1 MSKRSDLLC
10 VLLLSLVLLLQAA
23 SLRLPAAAGSNC
35 QLVVVAA
42 AARIGDKFLCQ
53 DPIGRPSSSSV
64 MSSNAG
70 DELSSLP
77 AAPAA
82 AFTQEGS
89 TAPAAAFTQEG
100 FTAPADAFAQEGFLG
115 DEAFSSGDRYPKEDE
130 DELLSGDG
138 YARDLGRSV
147 EEEGPLGEE
156 EEDGDDLLLTVKQ
169 GAQVEPS
176 RNNSEEHWSSADV
189 QCPECGK
196 LFRNDKSMFGHLR
209 SHPNRGYKKGSG
221 HIKSRPS
228 KGYKPPARPKSLPS
242 RNGKLSPLPIRN
254 GKLSPLP
261 SRNGNLS
268 PLPSRNGNLSPPAN
282 DSTRVARYSQ
292 RDPELSRFEVMMAYV
307 MLTLKQR
314 GDGVAQDQSH
324 KRKHEASE
332 LDVPEEDLVRNKAGD
347 GVVLGNKHGTSVA
360 EMLGDDVVHRSE
372 QGSSLVEMAVD
383 DAVLGDK
390 HGTSAAEMPGDDAVH
405 RSEQGS
411 SLVEMAVDDAVLGDK
426 HGTSVAEMPGDD
438 AVHRSEQGS
447 SLVEMAV
454 DDVVLGDKHGTSV
467 AEMAGNDVV
476 LGDKN
481 STSVAEMAGNDVMLS
496 DKHGTSVAEMPGDD
510 AVYRSE
516 EGSSLAEMAGAD
528 MVVLNEHHGS
538 VAVMVE
544 DDVVHRSEQGSSLAE
559 MAGDD
564 VVLGDKHGTSVAE
577 MPDDDAVHRSE
588 QGSSLAEMAGDDVV
602 LPNEHHGSVAVMAG
616 DAVVRNE
623 HGNVE
628 VPRKKGRKKSK
639 ESTEARRKEKVPS
652 ASTVKRSYT
661 CKQCKAEF
669 PTHQAL
675 GGHMAAHNK
684 DKRIQAQNEQ
694 AAAVWEAH
702 QNQIDRSLNRLVTSS
717 MKPAWE
723 AHQSQ
728 KGQNPNRQGTKG
740 GGEEPRQ
747 GGGMFM
753 STRELLMERYTKLF
767 NQGWLSRQEAGGS
780 SKRQHTEN
788 KDGGSPS
795 IAPPLADGGRR
806 RPFDIDLNAMAPE
819 KE

>member
-1 MSKRSDLLC
+1 
-10 VLLLSLVLLLQAA
+10 
-23 SLRLPAAAGSNC
+23 
-35 QLVVVAA
+35 
-42 AARIGDKFLCQ
+42 
-53 DPIGRPSSSSV
+53 

-100 FTAPADAFAQEGFLG
+100 FTAPADAFTQEGFLG

-138 YARDLGRSV
+138 YARDPDRSV

-156 EEDGDDLLLTVKQ
+156 EEDGDDLLLSVKQ

-228 KGYKPPARPKSLPS
+228 KGYKPPARPKPLPS

-254 GKLSPLP
+254 GELSPLP

-324 KRKHEASE
+324 KRKHESSE

-347 GVVLGNKHGTSVA
+347 GVVLGNKHGTSVV
-360 EMLGDDVVHRSE
+360 EMLGD
-372 QGSSLVEMAVD
+372 AV
-383 DAVLGDK
+383 
-390 HGTSAAEMPGDDAVH
+390 VH

-467 AEMAGNDVV
+467 AEM
-476 LGDKN
+476 
-481 STSVAEMAGNDVMLS
+481 
-496 DKHGTSVAEMPGDD
+496 PGDD

-516 EGSSLAEMAGAD
+516 GGSSLAEMAGAD
-528 MVVLNEHHGS
+528 MVLPNEHHGS
-538 VAVMVE
+538 VAVMAE

-564 VVLGDKHGTSVAE
+564 VELGDKHGTSVAE

-623 HGNVE
+623 HGSVE

-694 AAAVWEAH
+694 AAAAWEAQ

-728 KGQNPNRQGTKG
+728 KGQNLNRQETKG

>member
-1 MSKRSDLLC
+1 MSKRSGLLC
-10 VLLLSLVLLLQAA
+10 VLLLSLVVLLQAA
-23 SLRLPAAAGSNC
+23 SLRLPVAAGSNR
-35 QLVVVAA
+35 QLVVAAA
-42 AARIGDKFLCQ
+42 AARIGDEFLCQ

-64 MSSNAG
+64 MFSNAG

-82 AFTQEGS
+82 AFTQQGF
-89 TAPAAAFTQEG
+89 TAPGAAFNQEG
-100 FTAPADAFAQEGFLG
+100 FTAPADAFTQEGFLG
-115 DEAFSSGDRYPKEDE
+115 DEAFSSGDKYPKEDE

-138 YARDLGRSV
+138 YSRDPERSV

-156 EEDGDDLLLTVKQ
+156 EEDGDDLLLSVKQ
-169 GAQVEPS
+169 GPQVEPS
-176 RNNSEEHWSSADV
+176 SNNYELDGSSANV

-221 HIKSRPS
+221 HLKSRPS
-228 KGYKPPARPKSLPS
+228 KGYKPPARPRPLPS
-242 RNGKLSPLPIRN
+242 RNGKLSPLPSRN
-254 GKLSPLP
+254 TKLSPLP
-261 SRNGNLS
+261 SRNANLS
-268 PLPSRNGNLSPPAN
+268 QLPSRNGNLSPPAN
-282 DSTRVARYSQ
+282 DSSRVARYSQ
-292 RDPELSRFEVMMAYV
+292 RDPELSRFEVMIAYV

-324 KRKHEASE
+324 KRKHESSE
-332 LDVPEEDLVRNKAGD
+332 LDVPEEDLVRNQAGD
-347 GVVLGNKHGTSVA
+347 DVMLGDNHGTSVA
-360 EMLGDDVVHRSE
+360 EMLGDDV
-372 QGSSLVEMAVD
+372 
-383 DAVLGDK
+383 
-390 HGTSAAEMPGDDAVH
+390 VH

-481 STSVAEMAGNDVMLS
+481 STSVAEMAGNNVVLG

-516 EGSSLAEMAGAD
+516 QGSSLAEMAGAD
-528 MVVLNEHHGS
+528 VVLPNEHHGS
-538 VAVMVE
+538 AAVMAG

-564 VVLGDKHGTSVAE
+564 VMLGDKHGTSVAE
-577 MPDDDAVHRSE
+577 MPGDDAVHRSE
-588 QGSSLAEMAGDDVV
+588 QGSSLAKMAGDDVV
-602 LPNEHHGSVAVMAG
+602 LPNEHHGSVAVMEG
-616 DAVVRNE
+616 DVVVRNE

-694 AAAVWEAH
+694 AAATWEAH

-728 KGQNPNRQGTKG
+728 KGQNPNRQETKG

-806 RPFDIDLNAMAPE
+806 RPFDIDLNAVAPE

>member
-35 QLVVVAA
+35 QLVVAAA
-42 AARIGDKFLCQ
+42 AARIGDEFLCQ

-82 AFTQEGS
+82 AFTQEG
-89 TAPAAAFTQEG
+89 
-100 FTAPADAFAQEGFLG
+100 FTAPADAFTQEGFLG

-138 YARDLGRSV
+138 CARDPDRSV
-147 EEEGPLGEE
+147 EEGPLGEE
-156 EEDGDDLLLTVKQ
+156 DEDGDDLLLSVKQ

-209 SHPNRGYKKGSG
+209 SHPNRGYRKGSG

-228 KGYKPPARPKSLPS
+228 KGYKPPARLKPLPS

-261 SRNGNLS
+261 SRNGKLS

-324 KRKHEASE
+324 KRKHESSK

-347 GVVLGNKHGTSVA
+347 GVVLGDKHGTSVV
-360 EMLGDDVVHRSE
+360 EMLGDDV
-372 QGSSLVEMAVD
+372 
-383 DAVLGDK
+383 
-390 HGTSAAEMPGDDAVH
+390 VH

-467 AEMAGNDVV
+467 AEMAGNDFV
-476 LGDKN
+476 LSDKN
-481 STSVAEMAGNDVMLS
+481 STTVAEMAGNDVVLG

-528 MVVLNEHHGS
+528 MVLPNEQHSS
-538 VAVMVE
+538 VAVMAE
-544 DDVVHRSEQGSSLAE
+544 DDAVHRSEQGSSLAE

-602 LPNEHHGSVAVMAG
+602 LPNEHHGSVDGSVAVMAG

-639 ESTEARRKEKVPS
+639 ESTEAPRKEKKVPS

-728 KGQNPNRQGTKG
+728 KGQNLNRKETKG

>member
-42 AARIGDKFLCQ
+42 AARIGDEFLCQ

-100 FTAPADAFAQEGFLG
+100 FTAPADAFTQEGFLG

-138 YARDLGRSV
+138 YARDPDRSV

-156 EEDGDDLLLTVKQ
+156 EEDGDDLLLSVKQ

-228 KGYKPPARPKSLPS
+228 KGYKPPARPKPLPS

-254 GKLSPLP
+254 GELS
-261 SRNGNLS
+261 
-268 PLPSRNGNLSPPAN
+268 SPPAN

-324 KRKHEASE
+324 KRKHESSE

-347 GVVLGNKHGTSVA
+347 GVVLGNKHGTSVV
-360 EMLGDDVVHRSE
+360 EMLGD
-372 QGSSLVEMAVD
+372 AV
-383 DAVLGDK
+383 
-390 HGTSAAEMPGDDAVH
+390 VH

-467 AEMAGNDVV
+467 AEM
-476 LGDKN
+476 
-481 STSVAEMAGNDVMLS
+481 
-496 DKHGTSVAEMPGDD
+496 PGDD

-516 EGSSLAEMAGAD
+516 GGSSLAEMAGAD
-528 MVVLNEHHGS
+528 M
-538 VAVMVE
+538 
-544 DDVVHRSEQGSSLAE
+544 
-559 MAGDD
+559 
-564 VVLGDKHGTSVAE
+564 
-577 MPDDDAVHRSE
+577 
-588 QGSSLAEMAGDDVV
+588 V
-602 LPNEHHGSVAVMAG
+602 LPNEHHGSVAVMAE
-616 DAVVRNE
+616 DDMWCTVANKAVPLQRWQ
-623 HGNVE
+623 G
-628 VPRKKGRKKSK
+628 
-639 ESTEARRKEKVPS
+639 
-652 ASTVKRSYT
+652 
-661 CKQCKAEF
+661 
-669 PTHQAL
+669 
-675 GGHMAAHNK
+675 MM
-684 DKRIQAQNEQ
+684 
-694 AAAVWEAH
+694 
-702 QNQIDRSLNRLVTSS
+702 SS
-717 MKPAWE
+717 
-723 AHQSQ
+723 SVI
-728 KGQNPNRQGTKG
+728 N
-740 GGEEPRQ
+740 
-747 GGGMFM
+747 
-753 STRELLMERYTKLF
+753 
-767 NQGWLSRQEAGGS
+767 
-780 SKRQHTEN
+780 
-788 KDGGSPS
+788 
-795 IAPPLADGGRR
+795 
-806 RPFDIDLNAMAPE
+806 MAPRLLRCQMMMRCTVANKAVPLQRWQE
-819 KE
+819 MTWCSQTSTTVLLQ